1 MKYGQTLQQRSI
13 PEWENYNVDYNDLK
27 RLIKVRTTRGQ
38 GDAVTIPGCENEAKA
53 LQSFESEFYAE
64 LKDQHQRVDLFVQ
77 SKAGEISRRLAH
89 LDKQLGQLQQR
100 DALHPTGKVSVKRLE
115 RYSRAEE
122 VAEKAGEEIRSL
134 ARFVGAQKL
143 AFVKLL
149 KKYRKWTASSSLE
162 SRFRK
167 KVLNKSGTFSTKDFQ
182 PLLSQYTSV
191 LAAVRAPFDHDG
203 NIMSA
208 IHEASD
214 GGDSGANGVATSH
227 GSKQRKKV
235 QSGRLGHTTTFS
247 TAAIIQQACQHQ
259 SDVDFDT
266 ALATLP
272 LGRSGGKAS
281 YWVHPDHL
289 VELHVLLLQ
298 HTRLR
303 RIVDPRA
310 TSPDVNRSRQQSRRS
325 SMNGDGKNIL
335 NHGDDDAALVL
346 CDNLAHFASR
356 QGTAPISDAEE
367 PVGKAL
373 QGAAV
378 TVRYN
383 TIGEAS
389 VAAHMSPSASAESR
403 DSKSFRVAK
412 VKRKA
417 VHQLLNR
424 QQSLGATDKLLRE
437 ANSEGSEDPRSIRN
451 WLEGHPD
458 IRPLVQLQYKRT
470 RFVGLRNGEAGG
482 MWVTLDRDMLM
493 KSTAENFFE
502 TTDGELTS
510 DNPDSSGLSSFPFA
524 VLEVRFEGGLQ
535 TDFLGALDKTHLTE
549 RIRGFSMEAHAVA
562 TLCKPQ
568 GMPAPYWLPAL
579 DQDLRKIPATVQTN
593 LSRQSSIQTS
603 ASLVNG
609 KRMSNSATSNGD
621 RPTSS
626 GFSGPAMVSSATS
639 VPDTPLVAPQKTA
652 KRKRRPL
659 RDGPLRQQIPQS
671 SNQRYW
677 NEYDDGDEN
686 SDNEPFAIYIDP
698 NRSSSF
704 PGSNIIS
711 KAAASLGS
719 YVKASS
725 TRVKSW
731 FRPSEQVENQTPLLV
746 DEPASPEDDSDFD
759 DSPID
764 PLMNHGRAR
773 RHYSTFHDRYYTD
786 PALRSREL
794 LLTRCCIAFFV
805 ASFALLLVAACL
817 DFAGRRKEILEV
829 DIGVITG
836 VVFSL
841 LFAIVGV
848 GCMARKE
855 GRIPI
860 VVRLVVLLASTLVCL
875 GSGILLANVVGA

>member
-1 MKYGQTLQQRSI
+1 MSD
-13 PEWENYNVDYNDLK
+13 NVDYNDLK

-77 SKAGEISRRLAH
+77 SKAGEITRRLAH
-89 LDKQLGQLQQR
+89 LDRQLGQLQQR
-100 DALHPTGKVSVKRLE
+100 HASQPSGKISVKRLE

-143 AFVKLL
+143 AFVKIL
-149 KKYRKWTASSSLE
+149 KKYKKWTGSSSLE

-167 KVLNKSGTFSTKDFQ
+167 KVLNKPATFSTKDFQ
-182 PLLSQYTSV
+182 PLLLQYTDV

-203 NIMSA
+203 NMMSA

-214 GGDSGANGVATSH
+214 DDSHRANSRAAS
-227 GSKQRKKV
+227 SQSSIQPRKLR
-235 QSGRLGHTTTFS
+235 SDHLGHMNTHS
-247 TAAIIQQACQHQ
+247 TAATIQGACQYQ

-266 ALATLP
+266 ALAILP
-272 LGRSGGKAS
+272 LDRSGGKAS

-303 RIVDPRA
+303 RTVDPQA
-310 TSPDVNRSRQQSRRS
+310 TSPETNGSRQQSRRG
-325 SMNGDGKNIL
+325 SMNGDGKSFING
-335 NHGDDDAALVL
+335 GDDDAGLVL
-346 CDNLAHFASR
+346 CDSLEHFARR

-373 QGAAV
+373 EKAAV

-383 TIGEAS
+383 SVGEAS
-389 VAAHMSPSASAESR
+389 IAANTFPNASAKSR
-403 DSKSFRVAK
+403 DSKPFQVAK

-417 VHQLLNR
+417 VHHIFNR

-437 ANSEGSEDPRSIRN
+437 ADSGDSEELQSIHS
-451 WLEGHPD
+451 WLEGHQD
-458 IRPLVQLQYKRT
+458 IRPLVQLQCKRA

-482 MWVTLDRDMLM
+482 IWVTLDRDIFM
-493 KSTAENFFE
+493 KSTAEDFFE
-502 TTDGELTS
+502 TTDGELAF
-510 DNPDSSGLSSFPFA
+510 DSPKSSILSSFPFA
-524 VLEVRFEGGLQ
+524 VLEVRFEGGLP
-535 TDFLGALDKTHLTE
+535 TDFLDALDKTHLTE

-568 GMPAPYWLPAL
+568 GVPAPYWLPAL
-579 DQDLRKIPATVQTN
+579 DQDLRKLPATVQTN
-593 LSRQSSIQTS
+593 LSRPSSIQ
-603 ASLVNG
+603 ASVRPLSD
-609 KRMSNSATSNGD
+609 KRNSNSATSNGD
-621 RPTSS
+621 GTGSS
-626 GFSGPAMVSSATS
+626 CFSGPAVVSSATS
-639 VPDTPLVAPQKTA
+639 VPHTPLLAPQKVP
-652 KRKRRPL
+652 KRKRKPRG
-659 RDGPLRQQIPQS
+659 DGPLQRQTRQP

-698 NRSSSF
+698 NKSSTF
-704 PGSNIIS
+704 PGFNIIS
-711 KAAASLGS
+711 KAANSVGS
-719 YVKASS
+719 RVKASS
-725 TRVKSW
+725 KRVRSW
-731 FRPSEQVENQTPLLV
+731 LRPSDQLDTKTPLLV
-746 DEPASPEDDSDFD
+746 DEPTSPEDDSDLD
-759 DSPID
+759 DSLID
-764 PLMNHGRAR
+764 PLMNRGRTTG

-786 PALRSREL
+786 PAFRSREL
-794 LLTRCCIAFFV
+794 LLTRCCVAFFV

-848 GCMARKE
+848 GCIAKKE
-855 GRIPI
+855 GRTSIA
-860 VVRLVVLLASTLVCL
+860 VRLVVLLASTLVCL
-875 GSGILLANVVGA
+875 GSGIVLAGVVGA

>member
-1 MKYGQTLQQRSI
+1 MSD
-13 PEWENYNVDYNDLK
+13 NVDYNDLK

-77 SKAGEISRRLAH
+77 SKAGEITRRLAH
-89 LDKQLGQLQQR
+89 LDRQLGQLQQR
-100 DALHPTGKVSVKRLE
+100 HASQPSAKISVKRLE

-143 AFVKLL
+143 AFVKIL
-149 KKYRKWTASSSLE
+149 KKYKKWTGSSSLE
-162 SRFRK
+162 IRFRK
-167 KVLNKSGTFSTKDFQ
+167 KVLNKPDTFSTKDFQ
-182 PLLSQYTSV
+182 PLLLQYTNV

-203 NIMSA
+203 NMMSA

-214 GGDSGANGVATSH
+214 DDSHRAKSRVASPQN
-227 GSKQRKKV
+227 SIQPRKL
-235 QSGRLGHTTTFS
+235 RPDHLGHKNTPS
-247 TAAIIQQACQHQ
+247 TAATIQQACQHQ

-266 ALATLP
+266 ALAVLP
-272 LGRSGGKAS
+272 LDRSGGKAS

-303 RIVDPRA
+303 RTVDPQA
-310 TSPDVNRSRQQSRRS
+310 TSPETNGSRQQSRRGS
-325 SMNGDGKNIL
+325 VNGDGKSPPNG
-335 NHGDDDAALVL
+335 GDDDAGLVL
-346 CDNLAHFASR
+346 CDDLEHFARR

-373 QGAAV
+373 EKAAV

-389 VAAHMSPSASAESR
+389 IAVNMFPSASAKSR
-403 DSKSFRVAK
+403 DSKPFQIAK

-417 VHQLLNR
+417 VHHIFNR

-437 ANSEGSEDPRSIRN
+437 ADSGDSEDPRSIHS
-451 WLEGHPD
+451 WLEGHQD
-458 IRPLVQLQYKRT
+458 IRPLVQLQCKRT

-482 MWVTLDRDMLM
+482 IWVTLDRDIFM
-493 KSTAENFFE
+493 KSTAESFFE
-502 TTDGELTS
+502 TIDRELTF
-510 DNPDSSGLSSFPFA
+510 DNPNSSALSSFPFA
-524 VLEVRFEGGLQ
+524 VLEVRFEGGLP
-535 TDFLGALDKTHLTE
+535 TEFLDALDKTHLTE

-562 TLCKPQ
+562 TLCKPE
-568 GMPAPYWLPAL
+568 GVPAPYWLPAL
-579 DQDLRKIPATVQTN
+579 EQDLRKLPATVQTN
-593 LSRQSSIQTS
+593 LSRPSSVQAS
-603 ASLVNG
+603 ARSVSG
-609 KRMSNSATSNGD
+609 KRNSNSATSNGEG
-621 RPTSS
+621 TASS
-626 GFSGPAMVSSATS
+626 CFSGPAVVSSATS
-639 VPDTPLVAPQKTA
+639 VPHTPLLAPQKTA
-652 KRKRRPL
+652 KRKRKPRG
-659 RDGPLRQQIPQS
+659 DGSLQRQIRQP

-704 PGSNIIS
+704 PGFNIIS
-711 KAAASLGS
+711 KAAASVGS
-719 YVKASS
+719 HVKASS
-725 TRVKSW
+725 ERVRSW
-731 FRPSEQVENQTPLLV
+731 FRSSDQLDSKTPLLV
-746 DEPASPEDDSDFD
+746 EESASPEDDSDFD
-759 DSPID
+759 DSLID
-764 PLMNHGRAR
+764 PLMNRGRTTG

-786 PALRSREL
+786 PAFRSPEL
-794 LLTRCCIAFFV
+794 LLTRCCVAFFV

-841 LFAIVGV
+841 LFAIVAV
-848 GCMARKE
+848 GCVARKE
-855 GRIPI
+855 ERVSIA
-860 VVRLVVLLASTLVCL
+860 VRLVVLLASTLVCL
-875 GSGILLANVVGA
+875 GSGILLAGVIGA